1 MTSERGEE
9 SAVVHF
15 RAIRD
20 SHGRIIAVMTHNTD
34 VTNSW
39 ERETEDP
46 AYFLQFSVEGYALGI
61 DVLLYAMTH

>member
-1 MTSERGEE
+1 
-9 SAVVHF
+9 VVHF

-20 SHGRIIAVMTHNTD
+20 AHGRIIAVMTHNTD

-61 DVLLYAMTH
+61 DVCSTP